1 MNEKNFKVG
10 DMVVYNDPN
19 DPVGATGAYYIKEI
33 KKDRVTLMPMCGRLQ
48 KIHTTTKHLER

>member
-1 MNEKNFKVG
+1 MSENFKVG
-10 DMVVYNDPN
+10 DMVVYNDPD

-33 KKDRVTLMPMCGRLQ
+33 KGDRVTLMPMCGNLQ

>member
-1 MNEKNFKVG
+1 MMSENFKVG

-19 DPVGATGAYYIKEI
+19 DPVGATGVYYIREI

-48 KIHTTTKHLER
+48 KIHTTTEHLER

>member
-1 MNEKNFKVG
+1 MSENFKVG
-10 DMVVYNDPN
+10 DMVVYNDPD

-33 KKDRVTLMPMCGRLQ
+33 SGEKVTLMPMCGRLQ